1 MDIQAFLL
9 ANYLHILSDHS
20 FFYFS
25 FIAKFFRMNKFVSI
39 SIVLLASHLMNSL
52 YFSLLTLIFLLTF
65 FSLLSLDNNYVVKAQ
80 QQLQSQT
87 RMGAPL
93 AIVPGLTGNV
103 LTAVSFL
110 IGTSSF
116 ILGLRIQS
124 ASKTAAVVD
133 QGSPMSRLTPS
144 SSTIT
149 KYYELLIIALVAPS
163 IVINIYG
170 ILLVSSHL
178 YLEDAPYLLL
188 LFVLFIPIGAIL
200 FLVKKLH

>member
-1 MDIQAFLL
+1 
-9 ANYLHILSDHS
+9 
-20 FFYFS
+20 
-25 FIAKFFRMNKFVSI
+25 MNKFVSM
-39 SIVLLASHLMNSL
+39 SIMLLASHLMNSMF
-52 YFSLLTLIFLLTF
+52 FSLLTFTFLLIFLP
-65 FSLLSLDNNYVVKAQ
+65 LLSFDDEYIVKAQ
-80 QQLQSQT
+80 QQIQSQSQT
-87 RMGAPL
+87 RTGAPL
-93 AIVPGLTGNV
+93 AIVPGLTGNI

-124 ASKTAAVVD
+124 AAKTMAVLD
-133 QGSPMSRLTPS
+133 QGSPTSKLTPS
-144 SSTIT
+144 SSVIT
-149 KYYELLIIALVAPS
+149 KYYELLIVALVVPS

-178 YLEDAPYLLL
+178 YPEDTPYLLL

>member
-1 MDIQAFLL
+1 
-9 ANYLHILSDHS
+9 
-20 FFYFS
+20 
-25 FIAKFFRMNKFVSI
+25 MNKFVSM
-39 SIVLLASHLMNSL
+39 SIMLLASHLMNL
-52 YFSLLTLIFLLTF
+52 MFFSLLTFTFLLIFL
-65 FSLLSLDNNYVVKAQ
+65 SLLSFDDEYIVKAQ
-80 QQLQSQT
+80 QQIQSQSQT
-87 RMGAPL
+87 RTGAPL
-93 AIVPGLTGNV
+93 AIVPGLTGNI

-124 ASKTAAVVD
+124 AAKTIAVSD
-133 QGSPMSRLTPS
+133 QGSPTSKS
-144 SSTIT
+144 SVIT
-149 KYYELLIIALVAPS
+149 KYYELLIVALVAPS

-178 YLEDAPYLLL
+178 YTEDTPYLLL

>member
-1 MDIQAFLL
+1 M
-9 ANYLHILSDHS
+9 NIL
-20 FFYFS
+20 F
-25 FIAKFFRMNKFVSI
+25 
-39 SIVLLASHLMNSL
+39 
-52 YFSLLTLIFLLTF
+52 FSLLTFTFL
-65 FSLLSLDNNYVVKAQ
+65 SLLLFGNEYTAKAQ
-80 QQLQSQT
+80 PQTASQT
-87 RMGAPL
+87 RLGAPL
-93 AIVPGLTGNV
+93 AIVPGLTGNI
-103 LTAVSFL
+103 LTVVSFL

-133 QGSPMSRLTPS
+133 RAPTSRLTS
-144 SSTIT
+144 SVIT
-149 KYYELLIIALVAPS
+149 KYYEILIVALVAPS

-178 YLEDAPYLLL
+178 YLEDTPYLLL

>member
-1 MDIQAFLL
+1 M
-9 ANYLHILSDHS
+9 SV
-20 FFYFS
+20 
-25 FIAKFFRMNKFVSI
+25 R
-39 SIVLLASHLMNSL
+39 LLASHFIISL
-52 YFSLLTLIFLLTF
+52 F
-65 FSLLSLDNNYVVKAQ
+65 FSLTLAFLLLFLSFLFIDYNYIVKGQ
-80 QQLQSQT
+80 QQQQT
-87 RMGAPL
+87 RIGAPL
-93 AIVPGLTGNV
+93 AIVPGLTGNI

-124 ASKTAAVVD
+124 SSKTATAVDEV
-133 QGSPMSRLTPS
+133 QTRRSTQS

-149 KYYELLIIALVAPS
+149 KYYELLILALVVPS

-170 ILLVSSHL
+170 ILVVSSHL
-178 YLEDAPYLLL
+178 YLEDTPYLLL

>member
-9 ANYLHILSDHS
+9 ANYLHILSDH
-20 FFYFS
+20 
-25 FIAKFFRMNKFVSI
+25 RFVSI

-133 QGSPMSRLTPS
+133 QGSPMSRLTPAS
-144 SSTIT
+144 SIIT

>member
-133 QGSPMSRLTPS
+133 
-144 SSTIT
+144 
-149 KYYELLIIALVAPS
+149 
-163 IVINIYG
+163 
-170 ILLVSSHL
+170 
-178 YLEDAPYLLL
+178 
-188 LFVLFIPIGAIL
+188 
-200 FLVKKLH
+200 

>member
-1 MDIQAFLL
+1 
-9 ANYLHILSDHS
+9 
-20 FFYFS
+20 
-25 FIAKFFRMNKFVSI
+25 MNKFVSV
-39 SIVLLASHLMNSL
+39 SIILLVSHLMNL
-52 YFSLLTLIFLLTF
+52 LFFTLLTIAFLPTF
-65 FSLLSLDNNYVVKAQ
+65 LSLLSLDNNNIVEAQ
-80 QQLQSQT
+80 QEQQTQLQT
-87 RMGAPL
+87 RTGAPL
-93 AIVPGLTGNV
+93 AIVPGLTGNI

-124 ASKTAAVVD
+124 ASKTTSAID
-133 QGSPMSRLTPS
+133 HGPQKSRSTPTPS
-144 SSTIT
+144 IIT

-170 ILLVSSHL
+170 ILVVSSHL
-178 YLEDAPYLLL
+178 YIEDTPYLLL

>member
-1 MDIQAFLL
+1 
-9 ANYLHILSDHS
+9 
-20 FFYFS
+20 
-25 FIAKFFRMNKFVSI
+25 MNKFVSLVI
-39 SIVLLASHLMNSL
+39 KLLASHLMNIL
-52 YFSLLTLIFLLTF
+52 FFSLLTFTFLLIF
-65 FSLLSLDNNYVVKAQ
+65 FSLLSLDIEYVSKAQ
-80 QQLQSQT
+80 QQLQQSQT
-87 RMGAPL
+87 RTGAPL
-93 AIVPGLTGNV
+93 AIVPGLTGNI

-124 ASKTAAVVD
+124 ASKTAAAVD
-133 QGSPMSRLTPS
+133 LGAPMNRLTPS
-144 SSTIT
+144 SLSIIT
-149 KYYELLIIALVAPS
+149 KYYELLIVALIAPS

-178 YLEDAPYLLL
+178 YVEDTPYLLL